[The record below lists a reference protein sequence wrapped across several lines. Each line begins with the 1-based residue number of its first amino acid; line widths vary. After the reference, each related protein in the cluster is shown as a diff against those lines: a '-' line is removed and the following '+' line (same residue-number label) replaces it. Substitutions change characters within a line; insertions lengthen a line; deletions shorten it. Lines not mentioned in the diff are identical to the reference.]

1 MTEKMRKT
9 VLSSAITGVLLF
21 FLWLAVQLGLDRGL
35 IDDYYKLNI
44 FVIGMNIILAVSLNL
59 INGFTGQFSIGH
71 AGFMAIGAYVSAIV
85 SVKLAPQ
92 FAAAFGGDIP
102 QNLVMAAAILA
113 GALAAAV
120 IGFIIGMP
128 TLRLKGDYLAIA
140 TLGMGEIIRVMILNT
155 DYVGGASGFMGIP
168 QNTTWTWLFLMT
180 AGTVIIIRN
189 FIRSTH
195 GRACISIREN
205 EIAAEAMGIN
215 TTKYKVM
222 AFTMGAFFAGVAG
235 ALYAHYFYIAH
246 PNSFTFLRSFEILV
260 YVVLGGLG
268 SISGSIVGATLI
280 TVISAAL
287 QNYPEVRMIVYSLLL
302 VIMMLF
308 RPQGIMG
315 TKEFGLDLF
324 KKKRGDG
331 RGLARG

>member
-1 MTEKMRKT
+1 MTENRNKDLLK
-9 VLSSAITGVLLF
+9 SAIVAVLLF
-21 FLWLAVQLGLDRGL
+21 FFWLVVQIGLNQGI

-44 FVIGMNIILAVSLNL
+44 FMIGMNIILAVSLNL

-92 FAAAFGGDIP
+92 FAASFGGAIP
-102 QNLVMAAAILA
+102 QDLIMAAAVLA

-120 IGFIIGMP
+120 LGFVIGMP
-128 TLRLKGDYLAIA
+128 TLRLRGDYLAIA

-155 DYVGGASGFMGIP
+155 DYVGGASGLMGIP
-168 QNTTWTWLFLMT
+168 QYTNWTWLFILT
-180 AGTVIIIRN
+180 VGTVLIIRN

-222 AFTMGAFFAGVAG
+222 AFTFGAFFAGVAG
-235 ALYAHYFYIAH
+235 SLYAHYFYIAH

-268 SISGSIVGATLI
+268 SIPGSIVGASLI
-280 TVISAAL
+280 TIISAAL
-287 QNYPEVRMIVYSLLL
+287 QNYPEMRMIVYSLLL
-302 VIMMLF
+302 IAMMLF
-308 RPQGIMG
+308 RPQGLMG

-324 KKKRGDG
+324 RKKRGDG
-331 RGLARG
+331 RGLTRS